1 MRLFFGE
8 YEPANRELS
17 IGNARV
23 AFLNAVRLHIPN
35 VLRELSGYP
44 FELYK
49 SIGAPYVHWW
59 QIKYGGRRETYDAE
73 VSTRRSRATQQRLVF
88 RKRRDPSQ
96 PLEAFTPGER
106 VAELRESLLGWA
118 STWHLGPEW
127 CLEHAL
133 STMYDWT
140 QAPGNL
146 EELMWQQGG
155 GSWMVPTKAE
165 ERRFVF
171 EHPGWEPTHEFRK
184 KIKEE
189 IIRAFNE
196 RLEEYLD
203 SIEAMVSER
212 GFVKTKRKNE
222 REHFEWLACF
232 QVKGMSYEEIKESF
246 RSGADAGSRTYL
258 SDDTK
263 VIRKA
268 VNELARFIGLPLR
281 DDGCRPG
288 RRAKAIRARD

>member
-1 MRLFFGE
+1 MKLFFGE

-23 AFLNAVRLHIPN
+23 AFLNAVRLHAPE
-35 VLRELSGYP
+35 VLKELSDYP

-49 SIGAPYVHWW
+49 SIGAPLVQWW
-59 QIKYGGRRETYDAE
+59 QIKYGRCHEAYSAE
-73 VSTRRSRATQQRLVF
+73 VSARRLRGTQRRVLF

-96 PLEAFTPGER
+96 PVEAFTPGER
-106 VAELRESLLGWA
+106 VAELRESLLEWA
-118 STWHLGPEW
+118 TAWRLEPEW

-133 STMYDWT
+133 RTMYDWN
-140 QAPGNL
+140 QSPHDL

-155 GSWMVPTKAE
+155 GGWVAPTKE
-165 ERRFVF
+165 DERRFVF
-171 EHPGWEPTHEFRK
+171 EHPGWEPTYDHRK

-189 IIRAFNE
+189 ITLAFKN

-203 SIEAMVSER
+203 SIEALVSER
-212 GFVKTKRKNE
+212 GFVKTKSKNE

-232 QVKGMSYEEIKESF
+232 QVKVMSYEEIRDAF
-246 RSGADAGSRTYL
+246 RPTADSGQQTYL

-263 VIRKA
+263 AVRKA

-288 RRAKAIRARD
+288 RRSKATQTNQ